1 MGFTCYRFP
10 LFGTAVL
17 VPHAVCES
25 PAAQVAM
32 AVFSSCRRVTSTY
45 VPPRGP
51 SCLSMTYAL
60 RLSTIRTASVF
71 ASIVPRRGANER
83 MTGSSSTR
91 PSRSRVCLTLPWPRL
106 TMQSTICIL
115 SAPSCPQLSVEGA
128 ESSSRAAPA
137 HNLSPRCKPARCFFD
152 TPRRAGGPESV
163 SFSAASRI
171 CASNWARNIWT
182 SASSARAVGRPQSSA
197 AASVAPSAVRSRS
210 SSASRRRSPSA
221 SRGRSP
227 SAVRRRRGG
236 GTSVRQS
243 CPICGASNSR
253 RVPTSARRVP
263 TSAWRNGRISAR
275 WRKEYSTNAEVCV
288 VTTSL
293 SESESHRL
301 LVAGAAAHARP
312 PPSPRRFVPNVLLF
326 RLLLSFVFD
335 SAGVPKLTAG
345 AHDFD
350 DISHAPS
357 GRAVLAFK
365 PRISEHLQ

>member
-1 MGFTCYRFP
+1 MLAGLGTCC
-10 LFGTAVL
+10 LN
-17 VPHAVCES
+17 AVCES

-32 AVFSSCRRVTSTY
+32 AMVSSCRRVASTY
-45 VPPRGP
+45 VLPRGP

-60 RLSTIRTASVF
+60 RLSTIRTAPVF
-71 ASIVPRRGANER
+71 V

-91 PSRSRVCLTLPWPRL
+91 PSRSRVCSTLPWPRL

-115 SAPSCPQLSVEGA
+115 SAPSCPRLSVEGA

-137 HNLSPRCKPARCFFD
+137 RSFSPRCKPARCFFD

-163 SFSAASRI
+163 SFPATSRI

-182 SASSARAVGRPQSSA
+182 SASSA
-197 AASVAPSAVRSRS
+197 PSRG
-210 SSASRRRSPSA
+210 RSPSA

-236 GTSVRQS
+236 GTSLRQS

-263 TSAWRNGRISAR
+263 TSALRNGRISAR

-288 VTTSL
+288 VHHRA
-293 SESESHRL
+293 HRL
-301 LVAGAAAHARP
+301 LAPIAGAAAHARA
-312 PPSPRRFVPNVLLF
+312 PPSPRRFVPNVLLV
-326 RLLLSFVFD
+326 RLVLSFVFD
-335 SAGVPKLTAG
+335 SAGVPKLTAD

-357 GRAVLAFK
+357 ERAVLAFK
-365 PRISEHLQ
+365 PRISEHFQ